1 MAEPPEKNNQN
12 NFLPFYLFNL
22 WEGQKTGRL
31 LLNPGPYEKLFC
43 LVKGELT
50 PVKKYFPEKDFLDWL
65 QETGRIEPPL
75 RLNRQLLG
83 ADNISS
89 ILAVLIEHGF
99 LPAREA
105 LDLTAEFLAVKLI
118 DYFNLPPVRLR
129 FEEEDIPPEEIIVRG
144 LFTPD
149 LILRGFRQVS
159 RIEHLDRWLPAEK
172 EIIMRQVPA
181 HARKLDLKSPE
192 LYLWN
197 QLQVPQ
203 SFSQLL
209 QKSWLG
215 PTETKKTLL
224 ALACLKLVD
233 FNLNQAVLENNGRGN
248 LPDLEKCLL
257 AFNEKSAFIY
267 RYVAK
272 QLGPVAFNLIE
283 KCYREAQE
291 YLDPIF
297 RNLEIRPDGSFEPR
311 AMLKLSLNELSL
323 EDKRNL
329 LRGFDEILAAE
340 LLLVKKNLGNQHEE
354 IVARYLARTGELA

>member
-1 MAEPPEKNNQN
+1 MAEPSEKNNQN
-12 NFLPFYLFNL
+12 SYLPFYLFHL
-22 WEGQKTGRL
+22 WENQKTGRL
-31 LLNPGPYEKLFC
+31 LINPGPYAKQFC
-43 LVKGELT
+43 LVRGELT

-75 RLNRQLLG
+75 RLNRQLIG

-105 LDLTAEFLAVKLI
+105 LDLTAEFLAAKLL
-118 DYFNLPPVRLR
+118 DYFNLPPVRLL
-129 FEEEDIPPEEIIVRG
+129 FEEEEIPGEEIIVRG

-149 LILRGFRQVS
+149 LILRGFRQIS
-159 RIEHLDRWLPAEK
+159 RPEHLFRWLPAER
-172 EIIMRQVPA
+172 ETIMRQTPA
-181 HARKLDLKSPE
+181 YTRKLDLKSPE

-197 QLQVPQ
+197 QLQIPQ
-203 SFSQLL
+203 SFGQLL

-215 PTETKKTLL
+215 PTETRKTLL

-233 FNLNQAVLENNGRGN
+233 FNVNQASLENNSRTC
-248 LPDLEKCLL
+248 LPDLEKSLL

-272 QLGPVAFNLIE
+272 QLGPVAFSLIE

-311 AMLKLSLNELSL
+311 AMLKMSLNDLSP
-323 EDKRNL
+323 EDKKNL

-340 LLLVKKNLGNQHEE
+340 LLLVKKNLGSQHEE
-354 IVARYLARTGELA
+354 TVARYLARSGELA